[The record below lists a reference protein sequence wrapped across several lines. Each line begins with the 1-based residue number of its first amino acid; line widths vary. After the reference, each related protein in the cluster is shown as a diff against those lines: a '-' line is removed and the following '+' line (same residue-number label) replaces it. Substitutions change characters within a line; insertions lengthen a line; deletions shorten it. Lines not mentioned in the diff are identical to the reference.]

1 LSISRLSIV
10 VPVRASCIPLDFEAK
25 GENMAPS
32 TLDAAAIAAQ
42 PLSVSEIAQARL
54 YLEQARD
61 AIVGATK
68 GVSETQARFKP
79 VPGAWSIAEIVEHV
93 VFVQERVLGPIR
105 DELAASSAGWDG
117 RDYRV
122 VDAIVLNEFAKRL
135 VKYPAPEF
143 AHPKG
148 ALSLAEGMH
157 RVVTNT
163 RRTAE
168 YLQSTPDL
176 REHVIEARP
185 IQAISNGEHAL
196 MDGYQWILAQAAH
209 TERHAKQILELKA
222 HPNFPAS

>member
-1 LSISRLSIV
+1 MSYMAATISGAMAPAATPRLS
-10 VPVRASCIPLDFEAK
+10 A
-25 GENMAPS
+25 
-32 TLDAAAIAAQ
+32 
-42 PLSVSEIAQARL
+42 SEIAQARL

-61 AIVGATK
+61 AIIGAIK
-68 GVSETQARFKP
+68 GVSEAQATFKP
-79 VPGAWSIAEIVEHV
+79 VPGVWSIAEIVEHV
-93 VFVQERVLGPIR
+93 VFVQNRVLGPLR
-105 DELAASSAGWDG
+105 EELEASSAGWNG
-117 RDYRV
+117 RDYRA
-122 VDAIVLNEFAKRL
+122 VDAIVLNEFPKRL

-148 ALSLAEGMH
+148 DLPLSEGM
-157 RVVTNT
+157 RQVLTNT

-168 YLQSTPDL
+168 YLHSAPDL
-176 REHVIEARP
+176 RQHVIESRP